1 MKHVHLLVFLGVL
14 AVAGCATN
22 RGPDPQQLLSLQDA
36 RARVLAI
43 GVEQPGDPATVS
55 EEARQALL
63 RARAALGSGRTA
75 LAQDDARS
83 ARREA
88 LRAQLY
94 LDLLDTSLRTQ
105 PAARERAE
113 LEASNARL
121 TQEITTLKQAIM
133 GLENQ
138 LRETE

>member
-1 MKHVHLLVFLGVL
+1 MKHVHLLVFLGAL

-22 RGPDPQQLLSLQDA
+22 QGPDPQQMLALQDA

-43 GVEQPGDPATVS
+43 GVEQPSDPATVS
-55 EEARQALL
+55 EEARQALT

-75 LAQDDARS
+75 LTQGDARS

-88 LRAQLY
+88 LRARLY

-113 LEASNARL
+113 LEASNTRL
-121 TQEITTLKQAIM
+121 TQEITTLKQAIAD
-133 GLENQ
+133 LENQ

>member
-1 MKHVHLLVFLGVL
+1 MHLPVLLGAL
-14 AVAGCATN
+14 ALAGCATN
-22 RGPDPQQLLSLQDA
+22 RGPEPQQMLALQDA

-43 GVEQPGDPATVS
+43 GVEQPSDPATVS
-55 EEARQALL
+55 EDARQALT
-63 RARAALGSGRTA
+63 RARAALGSGRAA
-75 LAQDDARS
+75 LAQGDARS

-121 TQEITTLKQAIM
+121 TQEITTLKQAIAD
-133 GLENQ
+133 LENQ

>member
-1 MKHVHLLVFLGVL
+1 MKLAHLLIFLGVL
-14 AVAGCATN
+14 ATAGCATN
-22 RGPDPQQLLSLQDA
+22 AGQDPQQMLALQDA

-43 GVEQPGDPATVS
+43 GVEQPSDPATVS
-55 EEARQALL
+55 EEARQTLMQ
-63 RARAALGSGRTA
+63 ARAALGSGRTA
-75 LAQDDARS
+75 LAQGDTRN

-113 LEASNARL
+113 LEASNTRL
-121 TQEITTLKQAIM
+121 TQEITTLKQAIAD
-133 GLENQ
+133 LENQ